1 MEVKMPLSEGQK
13 KAYDILMSGENV
25 FLTGEAGTGKSYV
38 IKEFIKHKPG
48 NVLVC
53 APTGVAALNIGGVT
67 LHRAFHIPIS
77 DLRPETFIKTNSLV
91 SSAKTIIIDEI
102 SMCRMDVFLAVASIL
117 GRARKKQIVVVGD
130 FYQLS
135 PVLTPRERDFFVEM
149 WHDNI
154 GMEYT
159 KRDLQ
164 EPFAFL
170 AAAWKKFHFKPIC
183 LTEQMRQRED
193 TQFLEMLNRIRI
205 GDMTAIPWL
214 NQNAAKNPIKGA
226 IFMCGRNRTVNYIN
240 NLRMDEIPLPAKT
253 YEAKNIGGVKLS
265 DVPAEETLT
274 LKKGCRVMALVNDT
288 GTGQF
293 VNGSLG
299 TVKELYDDYVV
310 VDFDNGHLG
319 VNVLPYT
326 WEPMQYVRKT
336 KIVYEVRKPK
346 LDKNGKIA
354 LGDWEEV
361 GEEFVSP
368 AMNTLFDGQETFR
381 MREQKT
387 FVAEPYG
394 QFIQLPLKVAYAVTI
409 HKSQGQTYDSAILD
423 PHCFGAGQLYVAL
436 SRVRSIKD
444 LYLDSPILPGYL
456 KTSSTVKAFYERAMN
471 EENDFI
477 SLPSY
482 QVTPEELWSFNQ
494 WWDGILKKRRE
505 KYHAG
510 K

>member
-149 WHDNI
+149 WHDDI

-214 NQNAAKNPIKGA
+214 NQNAARQPVKGA

-265 DVPAEETLT
+265 DVPAEEMLT
-274 LKKGCRVMALVNDT
+274 LKKGCRKKVA
-288 GTGQF
+288 
-293 VNGSLG
+293 
-299 TVKELYDDYVV
+299 
-310 VDFDNGHLG
+310 
-319 VNVLPYT
+319 VLWLLST
-326 WEPMQYVRKT
+326 
-336 KIVYEVRKPK
+336 I
-346 LDKNGKIA
+346 
-354 LGDWEEV
+354 
-361 GEEFVSP
+361 
-368 AMNTLFDGQETFR
+368 
-381 MREQKT
+381 REQDN
-387 FVAEPYG
+387 
-394 QFIQLPLKVAYAVTI
+394 L
-409 HKSQGQTYDSAILD
+409 
-423 PHCFGAGQLYVAL
+423 
-436 SRVRSIKD
+436 
-444 LYLDSPILPGYL
+444 
-456 KTSSTVKAFYERAMN
+456 
-471 EENDFI
+471 
-477 SLPSY
+477 
-482 QVTPEELWSFNQ
+482 
-494 WWDGILKKRRE
+494 
-505 KYHAG
+505 
-510 K
+510 